1 MDFDPVSDYPLGSRR
16 PELVRTPSGLGLD
29 ELTLDAVRSGTLG
42 PEELRATPE
51 TLRRQSA
58 VALAAGRTQLA
69 DNLARAAELATV
81 PSATI
86 LEIYTALR
94 PHRSSA
100 EELEAW
106 AARLE
111 TELEAPLCAAF
122 VREAAAACAARGL
135 LGMSRSAR
143 RSERF
148 LSREQRELRRELL
161 ISPYPELG
169 LVAMDGPNDPEPSLA
184 VEEGRVVE
192 MDGRRAEDFDVIDRF
207 VAANGL
213 DLEVAAEAAALG
225 DDAIARRLVDVDV
238 PRAELVRLSRGLTPA
253 RLARVVSKL
262 DPVELMFA
270 LKKLRARRTPANQA
284 HVTNLKE
291 NPALLAADAA
301 EAGARGFAEV
311 ETTVGVSRYA
321 PLNAIAILVG
331 SQTGRPG
338 VMTQCAVEERRNLQ
352 LAIQGLV
359 TYAET
364 LSVYGT
370 EPVFVDGDD
379 TPWSKAFLASAYA
392 SRGVK
397 VRFTSGG
404 GSEALMGHAQGY
416 SMLYLEARCLAAIR
430 AAGSQGVQNGSIS
443 CVALVLS
450 VPGGVREILAE
461 NVLAAWLDLEV
472 ASGNDAIASHSPIR
486 KTAKLMGQFLPG
498 TDFVTSGYSVMPK
511 EDNTFG
517 GGNYDA
523 DDLEE
528 WLTIQRDW
536 QVDAGIEPVAE
547 DDVLAVRAKGAR
559 AVQAVFAGLGFPP
572 VTDEEVEAATYGYAS
587 RDLPDRDR
595 AADVA
600 AADRVLEEGISAL
613 DVVRE
618 LDRAGFADVAEAVLA
633 MQRQRVSADYLQTSA
648 VIEPDGTVRSAVSD
662 PNRYEGP
669 GTGYR
674 LEGERW
680 ELLQQLPYVLDPAE
694 KAVVRWR
701 RVCYSDNT
709 HCDSRD
715 SVGRGSG
722 RRRPGV
728 RRRTARDDQRTPAR
742 RRCCALLR
750 TASAKAAASRRL
762 VRVRRVSDV
771 AFIGHDGAKLS
782 GSGVAIGLAV
792 EGHRGHPPRGSAA
805 ARQPRALRDVAA
817 LLARVLPGDRVGTPP
832 PMRSAVRSG
841 RCRQSSTTS
850 PARS

>member
-1 MDFDPVSDYPLGSRR
+1 V
-16 PELVRTPSGLGLD
+16 
-29 ELTLDAVRSGTLG
+29 
-42 PEELRATPE
+42 
-51 TLRRQSA
+51 
-58 VALAAGRTQLA
+58 
-69 DNLARAAELATV
+69 
-81 PSATI
+81 
-86 LEIYTALR
+86 
-94 PHRSSA
+94 
-100 EELEAW
+100 
-106 AARLE
+106 
-111 TELEAPLCAAF
+111 
-122 VREAAAACAARGL
+122 
-135 LGMSRSAR
+135 R

-148 LSREQRELRRELL
+148 VSREGRKLRRELL

-169 LVAMDGPNDPEPSLA
+169 LIAMDGPNDPEPGL
-184 VEEGRVVE
+184 EIDGGRVVE
-192 MDGRRAEDFDVIDRF
+192 MDGRRAEDFDMIDRF
-207 VAANGL
+207 VAMYGL
-213 DLEVAAEAAALG
+213 DLEVAAEAANVSDG
-225 DDAIARRLVDVDV
+225 EIARRLVDVDV
-238 PRAELVRLSRGLTPA
+238 PRADLVRLSRGLTPA
-253 RLARVVSKL
+253 RLARVVSRL

-270 LKKLRARRTPANQA
+270 LRKLRARRAPANQA

-301 EAGARGFAEV
+301 EAAARGFAEL

-379 TPWSKAFLASAYA
+379 TPWSKAFLGSAYA

-397 VRFTSGG
+397 VRFTSGS

-450 VPGGVREILAE
+450 VPAGVREVLAE

-472 ASGNDAIASHSPIR
+472 ASGNDAIASHSEIR

-498 TDFVTSGYSVMPK
+498 TDFVTSGYSVMPR

-528 WLTIQRDW
+528 WLTVQRDW

-547 DDVLAVRAKGAR
+547 EELLRVRERAAR
-559 AVQAVFAGLGFPP
+559 AIQAVFAGLGFPP
-572 VTDEEVEAATYGYAS
+572 VSDAEVEAATYGYSS

-600 AADRVLEEGISAL
+600 AADRVLTEGISAV
-613 DVVRE
+613 DVIRE
-618 LDRAGFADVAEAVLA
+618 LAGAGFGDVAEAVLG

-648 VIEPDGTVRSAVSD
+648 IIESDGTVRSAVSD

-680 ELLQQLPYVLDPAE
+680 QLLQQLPHVLDPREDTSRNGSPSPVRETSVATAGDE
-694 KAVVRWR
+694 PDEVVIAVGPAFAGSLRETINDLPHADVLRA
-701 RVCYSDNT
+701 VSD
-709 HCDSRD
+709 
-715 SVGRGSG
+715 
-722 RRRPGV
+722 GV
-728 RRRTARDDQRTPAR
+728 RDGGARP
-742 RRCCALLR
+742 
-750 TASAKAAASRRL
+750 RL

-771 AFIGHDGAKLS
+771 AFIGHDGARLS
-782 GSGVAIGLAV
+782 GSGIAIGLQSKGTAV
-792 EGHRGHPPRGSAA
+792 IHRADLQPLDNLELFGMSPLYTLESYRAIGRNAA
-805 ARQPRALRDVAA
+805 AYALGQAVGPVPTRLDNFARAKLIVRTTLLHARETAEVVPGAA
-817 LLARVLPGDRVGTPP
+817 PVELKIA
-832 PMRSAVRSG
+832 
-841 RCRQSSTTS
+841 
-850 PARS
+850 